1 MLFGQL
7 LGICRSHDF
16 VAIPKEVDPS
26 VQPIIYLINIACQF
40 FTPATMVFICG
51 NISNNCQPLH
61 SRVIESFICHI
72 PTKANIYQIND
83 LLREPYKNRAFK
95 FLSYLANITTS
106 PKLHIYWEYHRLSET
121 TDIRDI
127 TTFSQQQIMPI
138 CWRYI
143 RF

>member
-51 NISNNCQPLH
+51 NISNYCQPLH

-95 FLSYLANITTS
+95 FLSYLANIS
-106 PKLHIYWEYHRLSET
+106 ALPVALVY
-121 TDIRDI
+121 
-127 TTFSQQQIMPI
+127 
-138 CWRYI
+138 
-143 RF
+143 